1 MNLNDY
7 LNPVSLDKPA
17 NSQLAEKSIFCRNIA
32 IHTPDT
38 PVVSISTYE
47 IALVGLPET
56 DHGNMPNMV
65 LASDRIRASLYQL
78 FRVNPKIR
86 IIDLGNLKPGN
97 TRQDTFYAL
106 RDVSAELFKNGIIII
121 CMGGSQ
127 DLTFG
132 TYLAFETGKIPFNL
146 VTVDSRLD
154 MGIIGDDIKPESFL
168 IPILSRN
175 RELLFS
181 YTNLG
186 HQKYFIDQQDLDF
199 LDKHYHQSIRLGD
212 IKSDITEVEPYLRD
226 ADLISIDM
234 NSVKQSDAP
243 GAANPSP
250 NGFFGD
256 EICQISRYAGLGNN
270 CKSIGIYNIDPL
282 SDPRDQTT
290 HLAAQMIW
298 YFIEG
303 VSQRIREIPAP
314 ESKDYRKFIVNM
326 NQLGQDIVF
335 YKSLQT
341 ERWWFEVPVMT
352 SPGRKPSCR
361 IISCSHEDYNRSC
374 NQEIPDRWWKA
385 YKKNN

>member
-7 LNPVSLDKPA
+7 FDPVSLDRPA
-17 NSQLAEKSIFCRNIA
+17 NGHLAEKMIFCRNIA

-38 PVVSISTYE
+38 PIVSISSFK

-56 DHGNMPNMV
+56 DESNMPASV
-65 LASDRIRASLYQL
+65 LSADRIRTSLYQL
-78 FRVNPKIR
+78 FRVHPKSR

-97 TRQDTFYAL
+97 KRQDAFYAI
-106 RDVSAELFKNGIIII
+106 RDVSGELFENGIIVI
-121 CMGGSQ
+121 CLGGSQ

-132 TYLAFETGKIPFNL
+132 SYLTFEAGKIPFNF
-146 VTVDSRLD
+146 VTIDSRLD
-154 MGIIGDDIKPESFL
+154 MGLIGDEIKPESFL
-168 IPILSRN
+168 IPILSRKK
-175 RELLFS
+175 ELLFS

-199 LDKHYHQSIRLGD
+199 LDRHYYQSVRLGD

-234 NSVKQSDAP
+234 NAVKQSDAP
-243 GAANPSP
+243 GAVNPSP
-250 NGFFGD
+250 NGFFSD

-270 CKSIGIYNIDPL
+270 CKSIGIYNIAPL
-282 SDPRDQTT
+282 SDIRDQTA
-290 HLAAQMIW
+290 HLAAQMVW
-298 YFIEG
+298 YFIDG
-303 VSQRIREIPAP
+303 VSQRIREIPVS
-314 ESKDYRKFIVNM
+314 ESKDYLKFIVNM

-335 YKSLQT
+335 YKSLLT

-352 SPGRKPSCR
+352 SHGRKPSCR
-361 IISCSHEDYNRSC
+361 IISCSHEDYNRAC